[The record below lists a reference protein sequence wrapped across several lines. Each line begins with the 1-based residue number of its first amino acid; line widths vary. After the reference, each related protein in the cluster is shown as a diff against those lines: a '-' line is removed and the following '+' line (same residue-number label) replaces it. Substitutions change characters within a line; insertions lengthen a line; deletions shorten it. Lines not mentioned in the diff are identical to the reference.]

1 VGIARTRIRIT
12 PILEREDK
20 KMEVDMESD
29 VNDEFV
35 KEEYL
40 HLQNVIENF
49 DQKSLTIKSWSVTV
63 SMAGIVSAFT
73 QKNPYILLLSAGA
86 SLLFWIIE
94 GLWKS
99 FQHAHYPRVKDIE
112 QYYKSGKSAVGFS
125 APDITNS
132 WTDNWNKGKGKLL
145 RLLWYPHILLPHV
158 LVTLAGIV
166 LWLIN
171 LKLSFISPG

>member
-1 VGIARTRIRIT
+1 MG
-12 PILEREDK
+12 
-20 KMEVDMESD
+20 SN

-40 HLQNVIENF
+40 HLQKVIENF

-73 QKNPYILLLSAGA
+73 QRNPYILLLSAGA

-99 FQHAHYPRVKDIE
+99 FQHAHYPRVQTIE
-112 QYYKSGKSAVGFS
+112 QYYKAGRTTADFS
-125 APDITNS
+125 APEITCS
-132 WTDNWNKGKGKLL
+132 WINNWNKGKGKLL
-145 RLLWYPHILLPHV
+145 RLLWYPHIFLPHA
-158 LVTLAGIV
+158 LVTLAGVV
-166 LWLIN
+166 LWIID
-171 LKLSFISPG
+171 LKLSFISP